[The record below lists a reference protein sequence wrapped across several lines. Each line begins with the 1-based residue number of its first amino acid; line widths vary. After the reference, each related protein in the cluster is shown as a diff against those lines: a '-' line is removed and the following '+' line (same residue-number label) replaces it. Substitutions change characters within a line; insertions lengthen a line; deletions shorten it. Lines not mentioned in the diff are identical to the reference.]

1 MKFENEI
8 TVELIVS
15 LQQTQQILFNN
26 GFELQKIRRKEND
39 LWQISEIQQYQKQ

>member
-8 TVELIVS
+8 TVELILS

-26 GFELQKIRRKEND
+26 GFEVKEKFQLND
-39 LWQISEIQQYQKQ
+39 IYLEITEAM

>member
-8 TVELIVS
+8 TVELMLI

-26 GFELQKIRRKEND
+26 GFEVKEKFQLND
-39 LWQISEIQQYQKQ
+39 IYLEITAAM

>member
-8 TVELIVS
+8 TVELILG

-26 GFELQKIRRKEND
+26 GFELQKIKRKGE
-39 LWQISEIQQYQKQ
+39 

>member
-26 GFELQKIRRKEND
+26 GFQVKEKFQLND
-39 LWQISEIQQYQKQ
+39 IYLEITAAM

>member
-15 LQQTQQILFNN
+15 LQQTQQILFNK
-26 GFELQKIRRKEND
+26 GFELKEKF
-39 LWQISEIQQYQKQ
+39 QIK